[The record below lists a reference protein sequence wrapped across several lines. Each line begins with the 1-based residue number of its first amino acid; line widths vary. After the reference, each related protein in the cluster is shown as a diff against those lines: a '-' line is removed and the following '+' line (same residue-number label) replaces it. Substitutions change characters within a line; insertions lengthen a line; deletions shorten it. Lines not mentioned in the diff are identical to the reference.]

1 MLLYVVYLIS
11 KPNKMKIK
19 NLTSPKGNVVPNQFQ
34 IEIGNKLFYK
44 SYDSNIVKIENGRTY
59 LDVKYWNWSKTTSKY
74 RNLFLGETTK
84 ETERKI
90 LNGDYLLIDLNAPER
105 TNTAR
110 DFKFLK

>member
-19 NLTSPKGNVVPNQFQ
+19 NLTSPKGNVVPNQYEIENGNTRFFQ
-34 IEIGNKLFYK
+34 
-44 SYDSNIVKIENGRTY
+44 SYESNIVKIENGRTY

-84 ETERKI
+84 ETEFKI
-90 LNGDYLLIDLNAPER
+90 KTGQYTLVNLNSPEEQKTINEFKLLR
-105 TNTAR
+105 
-110 DFKFLK
+110 

>member
-1 MLLYVVYLIS
+1 
-11 KPNKMKIK
+11 MKVK
-19 NLTSPKGNVVPNQFQ
+19 NLTSPQGNVVPNQYEIENGNTRFFQ
-34 IEIGNKLFYK
+34 
-44 SYDSNIVKIENGRTY
+44 SYESNIVKIENGRTY

-90 LNGDYLLIDLNAPER
+90 LNGDYLLIDLNAPKQ